1 MSGLLRAARANP
13 TLAAA
18 CLLGALLLAV
28 SLLASVWTPHAPG
41 RINMRLRFAP
51 PSDANWL
58 GTDHFG
64 RDLASMLM
72 RGARNTIAIA
82 LSGVLA
88 GAAAGVAVGIWAAAQ
103 QGLPGRA
110 VMRVVDFLIA
120 FPAVLAAVI
129 VAAVMG
135 PGLGTAIVAIA
146 VASVPVFARLA
157 RVAALEVLSR
167 DFVAASRAAG
177 RSEGWILVH
186 HVLPNIAGL
195 IVVQAAS
202 QLAVAAL
209 IEAGLSFLG
218 LGMQPP
224 EPSLGRMLA
233 DSQTHLARAPQLAL
247 HPGALLALI
256 VLCFSMMGDGLRDA
270 LDPRGRR

>member
-1 MSGLLRAARANP
+1 MSGVLRAARANP
-13 TLAAA
+13 ALAAA
-18 CLLGALLLAV
+18 LLLGLLLLAV
-28 SLLASVWTPHAPG
+28 CLLATVWTPHAPG

-51 PSDANWL
+51 PSDVHWL

-64 RDLASMLM
+64 RDLASMMM
-72 RGARNTIAIA
+72 RGARNTVAIA

-88 GAAAGVAVGIWAAAQ
+88 GAVPGVAVGIWAAAR
-103 QGLPGRA
+103 QGLAGRA

-120 FPAVLAAVI
+120 FPAVLAAVV

-135 PGLGTAIVAIA
+135 PGLGTAVVAIA

-157 RVAALEVLSR
+157 RVAALEVLAR

-177 RSEGWILVH
+177 RGEGWILVS

-195 IVVQAAS
+195 VLVQAAS

-233 DSQTHLARAPQLAL
+233 DSQTHLSRAPQLAL
-247 HPGALLALI
+247 YPGALLALI
-256 VLCFSMMGDGLRDA
+256 VLCFSMLGDGLRDA
-270 LDPRGRR
+270 LDPRGRA